1 MALSI
6 KPIYNNGIITTP
18 NQHKYKI
25 DPRGVG
31 YEFFQNFQKYATK
44 TIQIDA
50 LTGEEDTYESVLQRS
65 IRVALKLLEF
75 GLTPN
80 DTISTCSLNHVNNC
94 VPIFASLFIG
104 IKSAS
109 FDYKML
115 DTEAVLLMEEISP
128 KVIFVDFESLSFIE
142 LILKQANITTDII
155 VFGKTP
161 NYINFFDLLSPNPD
175 EHDFRPVE
183 VDEAQTAIIFFTS
196 GSCGMPKGVCLSHA
210 LFLEQIAVTLD
221 LNEPYERIW
230 DSSSF
235 YWTNSLFYWAISIFN
250 GGCRILVPTANDEE
264 FVWKSI
270 INYKPTYICITP
282 YELRWVWKFKP
293 DNVCVDSVKTVDL
306 NGGPLPEHEVLQ
318 YRKCFSNAKVAAQ
331 YGSTEAGLVLFFQT
345 NTEKDLEFYN
355 KKTTATGSVL
365 NGISYKIVDVDT
377 EEILGPYQQGELRVK
392 MKNLFF
398 TYHNGD
404 ALEEFDSDGWFK
416 TGDIMYY
423 DEDYYFYFVE
433 RLKVMVK
440 IHALTLS
447 PKIIENVLMLR
458 DDISAACVIGIEH
471 IEEDELL
478 MAVVELNNDCVIED
492 NFEKNV
498 CQYVQDKLGD
508 KFLLDAGVRIV
519 DKIPSTP
526 SGKYNRRKLKMM
538 FKTIEIVQE

>member
-1 MALSI
+1 M
-6 KPIYNNGIITTP
+6 
-18 NQHKYKI
+18 

-104 IKSAS
+104 VKSAS
-109 FDYKML
+109 FDYRMH
-115 DTEAVLLMEEISP
+115 DTEAVLLMEQISP

-142 LILKQANITTDII
+142 LILKQANITADII
-155 VFGKTP
+155 VFGETP

-175 EHDFRPVE
+175 EHEFRPVE
-183 VDEAQTAIIFFTS
+183 IDEAETAIIFFTS
-196 GSCGMPKGVCLSHA
+196 GSCGMPKGVCLSHG

-250 GGCRILVPTANDEE
+250 GGCRILVPTANDAEL
-264 FVWKSI
+264 VWKSI
-270 INYKPTYICITP
+270 TNYKPTYICITP

-293 DNVCVDSVKTVDL
+293 DDVCVDSVKTVDI
-306 NGGPLPEHEVLQ
+306 NGGPLPEHELVQ
-318 YRKCFSNAKVAAQ
+318 YRKFFSNAKLAPQ
-331 YGSTEAGLVLFFQT
+331 YGSTEAGVVLFFQT

-355 KKTTATGSVL
+355 KKKTASGSVL

-377 EEILGPYQQGELRVK
+377 EEILGPNQQGELRIK

-433 RLKVMVK
+433 RLKVMIK
-440 IHALTLS
+440 FQALTLS

-458 DDISAACVIGIEH
+458 DDISAACVIGIED
-471 IEEDELL
+471 IEDDEHL
-478 MAVVELNNDCVIED
+478 MAVVELNNGCVTED
-492 NFEKNV
+492 DFEKNV
-498 CQYVQDKLGD
+498 CQYVQEKLGD

-538 FKTIEIVQE
+538 FNKIEIVQE